1 LQFTDENEATKS
13 MFPNFNLDQMLDA
26 LADRVADRLRDV
38 SASAGSSLRPR
49 LLTVE
54 QAAVYIGRSKEAVQH
69 MVSSGKVPTVRS
81 DRRVFVD
88 VEDLDAW
95 IREHKQ
101 AGL

>member
-1 LQFTDENEATKS
+1 VI
-13 MFPNFNLDQMLDA
+13 PGINLDQVLDA
-26 LADRVADRLRDV
+26 LAEKVADRLRDGAAPV
-38 SASAGSSLRPR
+38 GTGIRPR
-49 LLTVE
+49 LLTVD

-69 MVSSGKVPTVRS
+69 MVASGKMPTVRS

-101 AGL
+101 AGM